1 MKKKIV
7 SILLVAT
14 MIVAASSACGK
25 EKAPDDSQKTVETE
39 KASKDDYAPAGVTKK
54 EYQSMTAQ
62 DLVDRIKDVEN
73 ITEEEALEF
82 VSTYA
87 YVEYDDELCRTE
99 NITDEAMQIIWDAGG
114 GMPNTNTFLEAVVT
128 SENPNVRAYG
138 FSRMGGLFGTSDAE
152 EKMAEEALEKET
164 DPVAL
169 DAALNSLAN
178 SGSNPYIAKFFI
190 KMSEHEHPIIRKDA
204 AIAIGNYW
212 SIGAEGMVETI
223 IKLMNDEDEM
233 VADVACSRAGNLAD
247 DQLVEPLVTILND
260 AEKTELH
267 GSCCE
272 SLVTMWFDYPF
283 HEKTS

>member
-267 GSCCE
+267 
-272 SLVTMWFDYPF
+272 
-283 HEKTS
+283 

>member
-212 SIGAEGMVETI
+212 
-223 IKLMNDEDEM
+223 
-233 VADVACSRAGNLAD
+233 
-247 DQLVEPLVTILND
+247 
-260 AEKTELH
+260 
-267 GSCCE
+267 
-272 SLVTMWFDYPF
+272 
-283 HEKTS
+283 